1 MNGWTPRRGGSR
13 SARTAA
19 TAPCRGQGR
28 CGTGRTGRS
37 RHPKSSVQRSETP
50 LRGLWIDHVPNGAEL
65 AAMDLLYT
73 DKLEQA
79 QASPLATG
87 DWESYPYAIWM
98 SPHPEELTPQTTMPE
113 PWFNHAEARQPP
125 AALEDY
131 EPAHGRT
138 VRTVVGSSLSGSG
151 AKEEAHKLPALW
163 RRGLLTSAEERSL
176 ANHLLR
182 NASAVQWYQ
191 IMLDEQWTV
200 RPRSRGAA
208 RSRHHQRRYMPA
220 HQRMGETATWNAAR
234 RIGQSRRPARNRGT
248 LHEAA
253 HRRRRLAAQPH
264 RGNRAEQ
271 GLRAHQIGNAL
282 RAAFVF
288 PERGDRSDEPGHD
301 PGAREHSPR
310 VRG

>member
-1 MNGWTPRRGGSR
+1 MD
-13 SARTAA
+13 
-19 TAPCRGQGR
+19 TAPWRLTQCPDRSYRTVPRPRQMR
-28 CGTGRTGRS
+28 HGTNWPIPAPEVIRAAL
-37 RHPKSSVQRSETP
+37 ETP

-87 DWESYPYAIWM
+87 DWESFPYAIWM

-200 RPRSRGAA
+200 RHAAEVLREAGITNGDICQLTNAWAKPPPGTPPAESAKAEDPREIEERCMRQLTDAGDWPLSRTVEIARSRG
-208 RSRHHQRRYMPA
+208 Y
-220 HQRMGETATWNAAR
+220 E
-234 RIGQSRRPARNRGT
+234 RIK
-248 LHEAA
+248 
-253 HRRRRLAAQPH
+253 
-264 RGNRAEQ
+264 
-271 GLRAHQIGNAL
+271 
-282 RAAFVF
+282 
-288 PERGDRSDEPGHD
+288 
-301 PGAREHSPR
+301 
-310 VRG
+310 